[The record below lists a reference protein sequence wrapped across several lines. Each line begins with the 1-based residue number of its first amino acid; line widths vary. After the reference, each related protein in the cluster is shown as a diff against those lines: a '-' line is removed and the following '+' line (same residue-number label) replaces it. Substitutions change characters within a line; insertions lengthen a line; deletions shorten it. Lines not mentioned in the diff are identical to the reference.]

1 MATVEAPEARW
12 GSARS
17 RSSTGCSTSGRAVSG
32 STRSATRRSGSGAAS
47 RRPRTA
53 SARCKTVD
61 LASAG
66 YPLSFAFHGAAK
78 GINPYINILNRLVI
92 VQFEDFEGNLKTLAW
107 EPTIAEGAAE
117 APFYDQLLK
126 RYGEFLSYKVFAT
139 FYNTVEEA
147 IAKCGLTPADIDY
160 VSFDHLHVQDLRL
173 IMGTT
178 RPVQGESEPRKPF
191 FPNAKFLFQRK
202 EVDTFKSPHPTQW
215 AWYVPG
221 GMDDVIE
228 DNLVLLDGDV
238 ELGKGVAIV
247 CDARPHGR
255 QPQPRGQHRRRRVGH
270 LRERRVRRLV
280 APAPVEDPG
289 HPQVRRVLQ
298 PRGRDEREH
307 ARGLDRPVRLD
318 GEGEGDRRP
327 EPARPALAERLPVVG
342 DAGLAPPVAGA
353 ADVHL
358 RRDELRDDHEAA
370 RARTAPAAKRGC
382 GRRPRRCCRR
392 GRARRRRSS
401 WGGRSRACPARR
413 CPSRRLRARRRGRH
427 RRSHDPRP

>member
-1 MATVEAPEARW
+1 MATVEAPGQLGIVPIEEFNGVFDVWPRGERLDAIRE
-12 GSARS
+12 SAQRFRS
-17 RSSTGCSTSGRAVSG
+17 RFATTENRIRAI
-32 STRSATRRSGSGAAS
+32 
-47 RRPRTA
+47 
-53 SARCKTVD
+53 KTVD

-92 VQFEDFEGNLKTLAW
+92 VQFDDFEGNLKTLAW

-117 APFYDQLLK
+117 APFYDQLLN

-147 IAKCGLTPADIDY
+147 IARCGLTPADIDY

-178 RPVQGESEPRKPF
+178 RPVLGESEPRKPF

-202 EVDTFKSPHPTQW
+202 EVDTFKAPHPMQW

-238 ELGKGVAIV
+238 ELGKGVAI
-247 CDARPHGR
+247 ASTPGPHRR

-270 LRERRVRRLV
+270 LGERRVRRLV
-280 APAPVEDPG
+280 ASAPVEDPG
-289 HPQVRRVLQ
+289 DPEVRGVLQ
-298 PRGRDEREH
+298 PRGRDERQH

-318 GEGEGDRRP
+318 GEGEGDRGP
-327 EPARPALAERLPVVG
+327 EPARPALAERVPVVG
-342 DAGLAPPVAGA
+342 DAGLAPPVAGD
-353 ADVHL
+353 ADVHV
-358 RRDELRDDHEAA
+358 RRDELRHDHEAREQQR
-370 RARTAPAAKRGC
+370 RAAFSGT
-382 GRRPRRCCRR
+382 
-392 GRARRRRSS
+392 
-401 WGGRSRACPARR
+401 
-413 CPSRRLRARRRGRH
+413 
-427 RRSHDPRP
+427 D